1 MVVRVFHFSSVC
13 HDVLTSPNLDKA
25 GAISEDYEINYFA
38 SLFRQVG
45 DVFITQYL

>member
-25 GAISEDYEINYFA
+25 AAISEDYEIICFVLE
-38 SLFRQVG
+38 STG
-45 DVFITQYL
+45 TMW